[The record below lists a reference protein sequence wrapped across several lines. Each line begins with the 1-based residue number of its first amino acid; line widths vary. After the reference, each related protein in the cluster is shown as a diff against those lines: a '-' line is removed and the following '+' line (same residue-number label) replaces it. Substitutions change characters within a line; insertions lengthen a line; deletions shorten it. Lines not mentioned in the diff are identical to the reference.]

1 MVGCRCFHIALRGGR
16 CLRKDTWSKNQTSI
30 LKILLYIMQVK
41 KTKDDGKINRINFVN
56 PCPTRL
62 RT

>member
-1 MVGCRCFHIALRGGR
+1 
-16 CLRKDTWSKNQTSI
+16 
-30 LKILLYIMQVK
+30 MQVK

-62 RT
+62 RTWIFWFSSWTEISRTKG